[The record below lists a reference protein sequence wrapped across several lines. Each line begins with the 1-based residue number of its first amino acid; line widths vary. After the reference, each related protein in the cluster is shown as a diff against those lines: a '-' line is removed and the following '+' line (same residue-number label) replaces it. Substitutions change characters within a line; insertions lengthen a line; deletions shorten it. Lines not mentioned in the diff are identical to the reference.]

1 MQEKLEN
8 ILFVLK
14 KEKKYVWRIQML
26 TKLAMHYS
34 WSVRDNPNS
43 ICQAW
48 IIFCRRSPSTDC
60 FRFILMLAVCT
71 LQLGETLSEVL
82 MHCKYIHCKNYSF
95 SLCPVSRCTFAV
107 FFTLYHCSNYSGK
120 M

>member
-1 MQEKLEN
+1 
-8 ILFVLK
+8 
-14 KEKKYVWRIQML
+14 ML

-71 LQLGETLSEVL
+71 LQLGETLFEV
-82 MHCKYIHCKNYSF
+82 CSF
-95 SLCPVSRCTFAV
+95 LIFMQLGLSILRLEYNLDTYVKFEDTCPFN
-107 FFTLYHCSNYSGK
+107 LHPEK
-120 M
+120 

>member
-1 MQEKLEN
+1 
-8 ILFVLK
+8 
-14 KEKKYVWRIQML
+14 ML

-71 LQLGETLSEVL
+71 LQLGEILLEVCSCL
-82 MHCKYIHCKNYSF
+82 YISVLAFLKSQFHEIDF
-95 SLCPVSRCTFAV
+95 LT
-107 FFTLYHCSNYSGK
+107 
-120 M
+120 